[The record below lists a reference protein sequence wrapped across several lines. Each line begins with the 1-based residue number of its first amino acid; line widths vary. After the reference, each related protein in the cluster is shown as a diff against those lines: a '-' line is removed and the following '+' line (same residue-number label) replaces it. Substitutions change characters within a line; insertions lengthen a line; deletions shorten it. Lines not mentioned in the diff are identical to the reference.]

1 VDFSVVG
8 VLRQNTRV
16 AMLGRDTSGRWI
28 LIRTDGLQGWVNR
41 YYLYSDFP
49 FTSLSFITNPAQ
61 PGTGQP
67 ARPEQPMPQFDA
79 MVNTSSLNVR
89 SGPGVQFRAIAVVQG
104 GTDVNVVSRDS
115 NGWVQIQIPGSVT
128 GWVNGRYLT
137 FR

>member
-1 VDFSVVG
+1 
-8 VLRQNTRV
+8 
-16 AMLGRDTSGRWI
+16 
-28 LIRTDGLQGWVNR
+28 
-41 YYLYSDFP
+41 
-49 FTSLSFITNPAQ
+49 
-61 PGTGQP
+61 
-67 ARPEQPMPQFDA
+67 MPQFDA